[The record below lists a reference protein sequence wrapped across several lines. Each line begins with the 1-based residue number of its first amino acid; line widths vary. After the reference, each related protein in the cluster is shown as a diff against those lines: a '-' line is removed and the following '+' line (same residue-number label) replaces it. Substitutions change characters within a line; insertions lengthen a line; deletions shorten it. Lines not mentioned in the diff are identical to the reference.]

1 MFSYDTTEKPASLWT
16 VLSVGQQPPG
26 QRISQGT
33 PYLDD
38 RLNGHECEQAPGDGE
53 GQGSL
58 ACCSPWGRQES
69 DMTGQLKQQKH
80 TYFK

>member
-58 ACCSPWGRQES
+58 ES
-69 DMTGQLKQQKH
+69 TEAAVHGILKSW
-80 TYFK
+80 TRLSE

>member
-58 ACCSPWGRQES
+58 AGHSPWDCKEL
-69 DMTGQLKQQKH
+69 DTTEQLNNNNK
-80 TYFK
+80 

>member
-53 GQGSL
+53 GQGGL
-58 ACCSPWGRQES
+58 ACCSPWG
-69 DMTGQLKQQKH
+69 LKELNTTERVNNNK
-80 TYFK
+80 KN